1 MTASKGDMRE
11 LKETCVRLLRLGW
24 QDTDQCFE
32 KLSHVIEFKT
42 RGDTAQA
49 LSHWQ
54 AALRYRAAAA
64 KSLNEAAFILNT
76 VPFRY
81 LPAVRLELEN
91 VKLLNRV
98 RKVGLGMLMSAME
111 TCLIGQ
117 K

>member
-76 VPFRY
+76 GSSP
-81 LPAVRLELEN
+81 
-91 VKLLNRV
+91 NRV
-98 RKVGLGMLMSAME
+98 GS
-111 TCLIGQ
+111 GQ
-117 K
+117 GWVEVEAAEVE